1 MHVFQVTRGLFH
13 VKIIPNLHGG
23 SLASSIMS
31 EEGGDLPLV
40 EVQVE
45 VLHCH
50 FPIRIDLVEVIDGHS
65 CNEADVASAP
75 RVTALELATNI
86 RQIFTVT
93 EKAPIRAFCWLK
105 VPTNAFTLNII
116 RTTK

>member
-1 MHVFQVTRGLFH
+1 
-13 VKIIPNLHGG
+13 
-23 SLASSIMS
+23 MS

-65 CNEADVASAP
+65 CNEADEMMKAQVC
-75 RVTALELATNI
+75 EN
-86 RQIFTVT
+86 FTIT
-93 EKAPIRAFCWLK
+93 EKRLKRLLK
-105 VPTNAFTLNII
+105 V
-116 RTTK
+116 

>member
-1 MHVFQVTRGLFH
+1 MMLGLFH
-13 VKIIPNLHGG
+13 AKIIPNLHGG

-65 CNEADVASAP
+65 CNEADEMMQAQV
-75 RVTALELATNI
+75 REN
-86 RQIFTVT
+86 FT
-93 EKAPIRAFCWLK
+93 
-105 VPTNAFTLNII
+105 II
-116 RTTK
+116 KTRRHI

>member
-1 MHVFQVTRGLFH
+1 
-13 VKIIPNLHGG
+13 
-23 SLASSIMS
+23 MS

-65 CNEADVASAP
+65 CNEADEMMKTQVCK
-75 RVTALELATNI
+75 N
-86 RQIFTVT
+86 FTIT
-93 EKAPIRAFCWLK
+93 EKQRRP
-105 VPTNAFTLNII
+105 
-116 RTTK
+116 

>member
-1 MHVFQVTRGLFH
+1 
-13 VKIIPNLHGG
+13 
-23 SLASSIMS
+23 MS

-65 CNEADVASAP
+65 CNEADEMTIAQV
-75 RVTALELATNI
+75 RENFRI
-86 RQIFTVT
+86 T
-93 EKAPIRAFCWLK
+93 EKRRRPLLHVRHYAKKLLTHGPR
-105 VPTNAFTLNII
+105 
-116 RTTK
+116 